1 MPVDGIGCE
10 QARMLR
16 WPGTT
21 WSSSS

>member
-21 WSSSS
+21 WSSSC